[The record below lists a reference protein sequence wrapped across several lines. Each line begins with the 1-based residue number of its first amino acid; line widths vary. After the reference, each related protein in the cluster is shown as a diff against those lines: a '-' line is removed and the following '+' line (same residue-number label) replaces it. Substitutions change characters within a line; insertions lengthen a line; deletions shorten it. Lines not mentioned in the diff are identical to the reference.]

1 MWLTIGHREK
11 ATDGTPQVGM
21 CTEAEAGSLG
31 RLESIRSKQ
40 TLLILKYK
48 IKAEKFICHAPSAE
62 GCKILFCGDYDGK
75 GMGTDFWRD
84 QLGWEGEK
92 PPRSIYN
99 RYEAVGNPERKEDNS
114 RIRFS
119 WDLETGKWMDKS
131 TWLKMKRHSGSCQVT
146 VDVKAKG
153 NDEVTNC
160 HTMTDVEKR
169 ERNGT
174 QVQLTKKDIIVF
186 DLEEGTVDQ
195 SSNEE
200 QRGENGD
207 APVASSDI
215 QRQRKGVD
223 LGAKSVPK
231 QERIVAPTRSP
242 TRRKSSP
249 EASTMLPSELVSRI
263 DPTLNPEAMAD
274 TIPEN
279 RTKESQEPIFAE
291 GLAPGANISLESTP
305 KVTESRLDGGSG
317 TSIGAIHD
325 IIDTEQNERESEKT
339 LSSRAARQDHPIA
352 LTLETDIDPERWVK
366 VPRLLE
372 EKGEN
377 LNDPAET
384 ALAATGGQKRSG
396 NGRQPRLKT
405 FLEIRWQF
413 LEC

>member
-1 MWLTIGHREK
+1 MHRQQK
-11 ATDGTPQVGM
+11 DDI
-21 CTEAEAGSLG
+21 S
-31 RLESIRSKQ
+31 
-40 TLLILKYK
+40 
-48 IKAEKFICHAPSAE
+48 
-62 GCKILFCGDYDGK
+62 
-75 GMGTDFWRD
+75 
-84 QLGWEGEK
+84 
-92 PPRSIYN
+92 RSIYN

-153 NDEVTNC
+153 NDEVTNY

-169 ERNGT
+169 ERNGR
-174 QVQLTKKDIIVF
+174 QVQLTKKDSSAVGTDSDYVKQSHKVIVF
-186 DLEEGTVDQ
+186 DLEESTVDQ

-249 EASTMLPSELVSRI
+249 EASTMLSPELVSRI
-263 DPTLNPEAMAD
+263 DPILKPEAMAD
-274 TIPEN
+274 TTSEN
-279 RTKESQEPIFAE
+279 RNKESQEPIFAE
-291 GLAPGANISLESTP
+291 GLAPGARISLESTP
-305 KVTESRLDGGSG
+305 KATESPPGGGSG
-317 TSIGAIHD
+317 TSLGAIHD
-325 IIDTEQNERESEKT
+325 VIYIEQNERESEKA
-339 LSSRAARQDHPIA
+339 LISRAARQDNPIA

-384 ALAATGGQKRSG
+384 ALAATGGKRTAQGECPATRPKQKWERPPAKGKSRKVIVQTTPVDG
-396 NGRQPRLKT
+396 SSWSVRD
-405 FLEIRWQF
+405 
-413 LEC
+413 